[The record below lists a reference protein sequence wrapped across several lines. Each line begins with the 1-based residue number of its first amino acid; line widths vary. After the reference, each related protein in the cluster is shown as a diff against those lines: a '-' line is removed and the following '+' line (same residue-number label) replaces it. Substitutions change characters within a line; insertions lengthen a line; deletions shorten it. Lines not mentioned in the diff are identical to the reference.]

1 MFSAKKKLKHQP
13 EDIERSDI
21 KRPRIL
27 GVPKQAEEAT
37 GELVPW
43 GSGGLQGLPAM
54 SLQCSEVR
62 GKLSSCSLAIQ
73 FAALHPC
80 IPSPDHTNTCWGGR
94 LGPRTVARRLKPRG
108 IAVCL
113 HRRRCV
119 CLQSLSSGD
128 GNRSHLCME
137 R

>member
-1 MFSAKKKLKHQP
+1 MFSAKNKLINQP

-27 GVPKQAEEAT
+27 GVPEPAEEAA

-43 GSGGLQGLPAM
+43 SSGGLQGLPAM

-73 FAALHPC
+73 FAPSHPC
-80 IPSPDHTNTCWGGR
+80 IPLPNPTNTCWGG
-94 LGPRTVARRLKPRG
+94 AWAQRRLHVT
-108 IAVCL
+108 VC
-113 HRRRCV
+113 V
-119 CLQSLSSGD
+119 DKAPGW
-128 GNRSHLCME
+128 
-137 R
+137 